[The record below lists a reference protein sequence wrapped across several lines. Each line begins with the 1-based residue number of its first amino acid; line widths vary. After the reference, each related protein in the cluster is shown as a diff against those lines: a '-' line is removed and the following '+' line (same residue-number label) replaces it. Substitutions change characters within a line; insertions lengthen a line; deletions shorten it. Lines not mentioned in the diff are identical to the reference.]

1 MTIDEPV
8 ITYQPER
15 HSKETIQKLLKHLR
29 VTPWTFAIGL
39 VTLVFLVGAVIWY
52 QGYAHDLTTHQPIWW
67 IFALAVVAAYGQY
80 WGYAISLRGASTKPI
95 PKLRTFELE
104 VAESVTYVFT
114 PESIGSLALTVRF
127 LDRQGFTSA
136 EAAGAAGLSS
146 FFTTALDFLIIPI
159 ASVFAASSINVSQ
172 LKSDSPSSTWEVVGA
187 ILLIAAAITL
197 LAKLPRM
204 RKKVIAWS
212 RQAVG
217 YIKTLLHDPQKALV
231 ICAGEVATVA
241 GQVTC
246 LSLLMAAF
254 HAPLAIAV
262 CVVITQLAGAAS
274 SVVPIPGGLGA
285 PEAILVAGLTAVG
298 LHSETALLVAFSYR
312 ILTYWGPPIP
322 GAIALYNLHKKELV

>member
-1 MTIDEPV
+1 
-8 ITYQPER
+8 
-15 HSKETIQKLLKHLR
+15 
-29 VTPWTFAIGL
+29 
-39 VTLVFLVGAVIWY
+39 
-52 QGYAHDLTTHQPIWW
+52 
-67 IFALAVVAAYGQY
+67 
-80 WGYAISLRGASTKPI
+80 
-95 PKLRTFELE
+95 
-104 VAESVTYVFT
+104 
-114 PESIGSLALTVRF
+114 
-127 LDRQGFTSA
+127 
-136 EAAGAAGLSS
+136 
-146 FFTTALDFLIIPI
+146 
-159 ASVFAASSINVSQ
+159 
-172 LKSDSPSSTWEVVGA
+172 
-187 ILLIAAAITL
+187 

-212 RQAVG
+212 KQAVV
-217 YIKTLLHDPQKALV
+217 YVKTLLHDPQKALV

-298 LHSETALLVAFSYR
+298 LHGETALLVAFSYR